1 MTAFPS
7 LSELNSIAETMGLR
21 TTKRACPS
29 EQVRSDI
36 YSALIVI
43 DQGRRKEV
51 GRPLRGNPLSSPS
64 AMEPVSAVSTKGF
77 DQAQESER

>member
-1 MTAFPS
+1 VTAFPS

-29 EQVRSDI
+29 EQLRSDI

-43 DQGRRKEV
+43 DQAERI
-51 GRPLRGNPLSSPS
+51 GRPLRGNHALVFDGTRLRGCRP
-64 AMEPVSAVSTKGF
+64 TGF
-77 DQAQESER
+77 DQAQGCER